1 MAKFIGY
8 FAGWDKCPECG
19 MRLVRAG
26 RERRVLRHRNGWL
39 VTHKL
44 ILQKKA
50 EGRAI

>member
-8 FAGWDKCPECG
+8 FAGWDRCPGCG

-26 RERRVLRHRNGWL
+26 RERRGLRHRSGGL

-44 ILQKKA
+44 IVQKKA